1 MKTIEY
7 YFSPQ
12 SPWSYLGHERLLAI
26 AARHGAQVDPRP
38 IALSKVIFP
47 NSGGVPLPQRAPQ
60 RQAYRL
66 VELKR
71 WSDYLG
77 LPLNLHPKYFP
88 VADDEPATLMIAAAI
103 NQAGKGQAL
112 GLMLAIYKAVWVE
125 EKNIADAD
133 TLIAI
138 ADECGLDGRALYD
151 AQDDARA
158 LVDKNTKI
166 AMERQVF
173 GAPWYVY
180 DGESFWGQDRLVFLD
195 RALAHAMT

>member
-12 SPWSYLGHERLLAI
+12 SPWSYLGHQRLLDI

-38 IALSKVIFP
+38 VALSKVIFP
-47 NSGGVPLPQRAPQ
+47 NSGGVPMKQRAPQ

-71 WSDYLG
+71 WAQYLD

-88 VADDEPATLMIAAAI
+88 VSNDEPATLLIAAAI
-103 NQAGKGQAL
+103 NQAGKDDAL
-112 GLMLAIYKAVWVE
+112 RLMHAVYRAVWVDD
-125 EKNIADAD
+125 KDIANPD
-133 TLIAI
+133 TLVELANG
-138 ADECGLDGRALYD
+138 CGLDGQALLA
-151 AQDDARA
+151 AQEDARK
-158 LVDKNTKI
+158 LVDRYTQA

-180 DGESFWGQDRLVFLD
+180 NDESFWGQDRLDFLE
-195 RALAHAMT
+195 RALASEK

>member
-12 SPWSYLGHERLLAI
+12 SPWSYLGHQRLLDI

-38 IALSKVIFP
+38 VALSKVIFP
-47 NSGGVPLPQRAPQ
+47 NSGGVPLKQRAPQ

-71 WSDYLG
+71 WKEHLG
-77 LPLNLHPKYFP
+77 LPLNVHPQYFP
-88 VADDEPATLMIAAAI
+88 VADDEPATLLIAAAI
-103 NQAGKGQAL
+103 NQAGKDDAL
-112 GLMLAIYKAVWVE
+112 RLMHAVYRAVWVDD
-125 EKNIADAD
+125 KDIANPD
-133 TLIAI
+133 TLVELANC
-138 ADECGLDGRALYD
+138 CGLDGQALLA
-151 AQDDARA
+151 AQEDARK
-158 LVDKNTKI
+158 LVDRYTQA

-180 DGESFWGQDRLVFLD
+180 NDESFWGQDRLDFLE
-195 RALAHAMT
+195 RALASEK